1 MLVRD
6 IAYKNYKKSNDIH
19 GTVLYPAVMV
29 APVQKD
35 ILSDVLDINKHLKV
49 FDPFHGS
56 GTALYEAAELSDNL
70 HLFGCDI
77 NPLANL
83 ITKVKL
89 QGVSKNIQKDITTLK
104 NQFQIDFED
113 EVHVF
118 PNIQKWFRD
127 DIIMD
132 LSKVRSAI
140 IKTRNTNNRMYFWC
154 MFIDIVR
161 KYSNTRSST
170 YKLHAKKEDD
180 IAKLENNL
188 ISHYISSIET
198 NFQRFSKNY
207 NSFTLIKGDALTYL
221 KDIKA
226 NEFDI
231 CITSPPYGDN
241 ATTVPYGQFSMLPL
255 YWIDSKDLELEGWE
269 FENYSIIDS
278 KSLGGPFQIVEEK
291 DMDFIELSPYLQAIG
306 RSKQKKVL
314 RFFSGYFEFL
324 EQICRVTNSYI
335 IMTLGNRTV
344 DGVNINLTE
353 LTIQYLTNRGF
364 LKKEVVKR
372 DIISKRMPKKVST
385 VRNQPVSSMNEE
397 YVIVMEKI

>member
-35 ILSDVLDINKHLKV
+35 ILSDVLDINKHLQV

-89 QGVSKNIQKDITTLK
+89 QGVSKNIQNDIKTLK
-104 NQFQIDFED
+104 DLLQIDLED
-113 EVHVF
+113 VIHGF

-140 IKTRNTNNRMYFWC
+140 IKTINTNNRMYFWC
-154 MFIDIVR
+154 MLIDIVR

-170 YKLHAKKEDD
+170 YKLHTKKEDV

-188 ISHYISSIET
+188 ISDYISSIET
-198 NFQRFSKNY
+198 NFKRFSKNY
-207 NSFTLIKGDALTYL
+207 NSFTLIKGDALKYL

-278 KSLGGPFQIVEEK
+278 KSLGGPYQIVEEK
-291 DMDFIELSPYLQAIG
+291 DMNFEELSPYLQAICC
-306 RSKQKKVL
+306 SKQKKVI

-324 EQICRVTNSYI
+324 KQICRVTNTYI

-344 DGVNINLTE
+344 DGVKINLTE
-353 LTIQYLTNRGF
+353 ITIQYLTNRGF

-385 VRNQPVSSMNEE
+385 VRNRSVSSMNEE